1 MNHKNKLTT
10 LSLLSVTT
18 VGAIGAL
25 SEPAISSVRSIVAHA
40 QDKSA
45 DVSKFYPDIK
55 ANSATEI
62 ARNKYTITGVI
73 DKDNKLPTVESGN
86 DPSWIIHKDEVSI
99 SVPDTAN
106 IKGGDTI
113 TFFMTTFGSSEA
125 LDKLNSQPVTYKGE
139 QLGSFAT
146 EKVHNSVRDVQW
158 GPKNEQGQYNLDDF
172 SKPSQRV
179 QQTHKVTIT
188 FNDNIKK
195 FNTVN
200 VDASFEGW
208 SPIGNRSGDIEAYLT
223 IRDANN
229 DVIASKKVKYYNAI
243 HRQVNGVE
251 NEEEFKN
258 NKPFRVHERWISDDL
273 STVDFTAPGWAG
285 AGNKRGSS
293 GHYVK
298 GTKVSFKLNKDFP
311 LYEPFSSKT
320 HPVMIQGAEAVVG
333 KEYTWHWPSPL
344 VSDDAPNVEGWFT
357 KIGDPIKFKVTKY
370 TSDEIEFEFPETIP
384 ETGIEL
390 QWFFGV
396 GGEVPVKSLSDIVDL
411 KTGKFKDLPAMY
423 TVTETRPEGWVST
436 YEVWGYFQ
444 QFKANVY
451 SNAKEADGSISPRY
465 STQLTAVDKFGNVL
479 HENVGLSGLK
489 KAGETYSI
497 KPKEITVDKVVYE
510 PKEKEITGTQADK
523 FEKRKVE
530 YQPSREK
537 NKRSVFIKYVDESKK
552 VLKEVELLK
561 DVALETPY
569 DANSIKTLDGYAFI
583 SSDQPL
589 SGKVQLD
596 QQPITITLKKITTT
610 FVDDDSVEG
619 GTQKVEKDGS
629 VDGNKVVKVG
639 TKPKVTTREIPFT
652 TTFEED
658 ETLDPGTKQTKT
670 EGTPG
675 VETTTIT
682 YSINK
687 ETGQVTANEPKVE
700 TKAPVN
706 KVVSVGGK
714 PTTVTTEIP
723 FTTEFEADDTIESG
737 QQVVVHEGVVG
748 TKSITTVYSV
758 DSKSGETTSKEE
770 EPVIVEPQKKVVKVG
785 TKPTITTRELPF
797 TTEYKSDDTLEFG
810 QERIDNAGEVGIET
824 TTITHTLNKETGE
837 ITSSE
842 PKVETKDPVNKVI
855 VRGTKPT
862 VTTQEIPFE
871 TQTVDDS
878 DLPEGESKV
887 TTDGKP
893 GSITTTIHYTL
904 NKETGEVTKDE
915 PVVEETKPTSK
926 VIRRGTKKAPVPDIE
941 VKKPAEKPVEKPIEK
956 QPEKQPEQKQP
967 EQKTYIAIYKDENGK
982 ELGRDEFTDINTFTP
997 RQFDGYELTNKKVE
1011 GSTIVYSFRKVK
1023 DDRKPA
1029 LPKTGGGS
1037 GIIASVGAMFAT
1049 IGSAFGFTRKR
1060 RSRK

>member
-1 MNHKNKLTT
+1 MK
-10 LSLLSVTT
+10 
-18 VGAIGAL
+18 A
-25 SEPAISSVRSIVAHA
+25 SS
-40 QDKSA
+40 K
-45 DVSKFYPDIK
+45 
-55 ANSATEI
+55 TEI
-62 ARNKYTITGVI
+62 ARNKYEITATI
-73 DKDNKLPTVESGN
+73 DKENKLPAVNSGK
-86 DPSWIIHKDEVSI
+86 DPSWVLHLDEVSI
-99 SVPDTAN
+99 KIPDTSGM
-106 IKGGDTI
+106 KEGDTI
-113 TFFMTTFGSSEA
+113 TFFMTTSSTNNDDTPSVDVKNSNGEIVGKITGKIA
-125 LDKLNSQPVTYKGE
+125 LW
-139 QLGSFAT
+139 
-146 EKVHNSVRDVQW
+146 SVRYQQLNNFELANMKFD
-158 GPKNEQGQYNLDDF
+158 EDALREAET
-172 SKPSQRV
+172 RV
-179 QQTHKVTIT
+179 QNTYEVT
-188 FNDNIKK
+188 F
-195 FNTVN
+195 TVN
-200 VDASFEGW
+200 KNITHTKDLSIKYGFEKW
-208 SPIGNRSGDIEAYLT
+208 SPIGHRPENWKGYLT
-223 IRDANN
+223 IRDSNN
-229 DVIASKKVKYYNAI
+229 DVLASREMLWK
-243 HRQVNGVE
+243 
-251 NEEEFKN
+251 
-258 NKPFRVHERWISDDL
+258 
-273 STVDFTAPGWAG
+273 G
-285 AGNKRGSS
+285 AGYASGSQGAWPKETFETS
-293 GHYVK
+293 DSKQLNINDIWVAEDFSQTQFVMPSFATFNPRTSADYFVK
-298 GTKVSFKLNKDFP
+298 GTKVSIKLNKDFLLHMYFKKDHKVTYSWSVLKDGKKAHGQEIQVGDVVQFQSRTP
-311 LYEPFSSKT
+311 LNTKESKQ
-320 HPVMIQGAEAVVG
+320 V
-333 KEYTWHWPSPL
+333 
-344 VSDDAPNVEGWFT
+344 NGWFAEPSKPFKL
-357 KIGDPIKFKVTKY
+357 KITKY
-370 TSDEIEFEFPETIP
+370 TEDEVEFEFLEGMSAQGS
-384 ETGIEL
+384 E
-390 QWFFGV
+390 F
-396 GGEVPVKSLSDIVDL
+396 KSLFDVQGNVVIESYDQIVDPA
-411 KTGKFKDLPAMY
+411 TGKFRSPESMY
-423 TVTETRPEGWVST
+423 KIKILRP
-436 YEVWGYFQ
+436 
-444 QFKANVY
+444 
-451 SNAKEADGSISPRY
+451 DGALREYKTTGRYLIPRTIFESSGSLTPRY
-465 STQLTAVDKFGNVL
+465 STQLTAVDKSGNVL

-489 KAGETYSI
+489 KAGETCSI
-497 KPKEITVDKVVYE
+497 KPREITVDKVVYE

-537 NKRSVFIKYVDESKK
+537 NKRTVLVRYVDESKK

-583 SSDQPL
+583 SSDRPL
-589 SGKVQLD
+589 TGKVQLD

-629 VDGNKVVKVG
+629 VDGNRVVKVG

-658 ETLDPGTKQTKT
+658 ETLEPGTKQTKT
-670 EGTPG
+670 EGVPG

-682 YSINK
+682 YSVNK

-785 TKPTITTRELPF
+785 TKSTITTKEIPF
-797 TTEYKSDDTLEFG
+797 NTEFISDDTLEFG

-824 TTITHTLNKETGE
+824 TTITHSLNKETGE

-871 TQTVDDS
+871 IQTVDDS

-893 GSITTTIHYTL
+893 GSVTTTIHYTL

-915 PVVEETKPTSK
+915 PVVEETKPTTK

-941 VKKPAEKPVEKPIEK
+941 VKKPVEKPIEK
-956 QPEKQPEQKQP
+956 QPEKQPETSQQTT
-967 EQKTYIAIYKDENGK
+967 QSVVKTRIAIYKDENGK
-982 ELGRDEFTDINTFTP
+982 ELGRDEFTDINSFTP

>member
-99 SVPDTAN
+99 SVSDTAN
-106 IKGGDTI
+106 IKSGDTI

-139 QLGSFAT
+139 QIGSFAT

-208 SPIGNRSGDIEAYLT
+208 SPIGNRQGDIESYLT

-229 DVIASKKVKYYNAI
+229 DVVASKKVKYYNGV
-243 HRQVNGVE
+243 HHQVNGVE

-258 NKPFRVHERWISDDL
+258 HQAFGINEKWIADDL
-273 STVDFTAPGWAG
+273 SVTNFGAPAWRGV
-285 AGNKRGSS
+285 GNKKGSS
-293 GHYVK
+293 GHFVK
-298 GTKVSFKLNKDFP
+298 GTKVSFKLNKDYP

-333 KEYTWHWPSPL
+333 KEYEWRWPSPL

-436 YEVWGYFQ
+436 YDIWGYFQ

-451 SNAKEADGSISPRY
+451 ANAKEADGS
-465 STQLTAVDKFGNVL
+465 LTPPLQHPA
-479 HENVGLSGLK
+479 HS
-489 KAGETYSI
+489 
-497 KPKEITVDKVVYE
+497 
-510 PKEKEITGTQADK
+510 
-523 FEKRKVE
+523 
-530 YQPSREK
+530 
-537 NKRSVFIKYVDESKK
+537 SK
-552 VLKEVELLK
+552 LR
-561 DVALETPY
+561 
-569 DANSIKTLDGYAFI
+569 GYC
-583 SSDQPL
+583 
-589 SGKVQLD
+589 
-596 QQPITITLKKITTT
+596 
-610 FVDDDSVEG
+610 
-619 GTQKVEKDGS
+619 
-629 VDGNKVVKVG
+629 
-639 TKPKVTTREIPFT
+639 
-652 TTFEED
+652 
-658 ETLDPGTKQTKT
+658 
-670 EGTPG
+670 
-675 VETTTIT
+675 
-682 YSINK
+682 
-687 ETGQVTANEPKVE
+687 
-700 TKAPVN
+700 
-706 KVVSVGGK
+706 
-714 PTTVTTEIP
+714 
-723 FTTEFEADDTIESG
+723 
-737 QQVVVHEGVVG
+737 
-748 TKSITTVYSV
+748 
-758 DSKSGETTSKEE
+758 
-770 EPVIVEPQKKVVKVG
+770 
-785 TKPTITTRELPF
+785 
-797 TTEYKSDDTLEFG
+797 
-810 QERIDNAGEVGIET
+810 
-824 TTITHTLNKETGE
+824 
-837 ITSSE
+837 
-842 PKVETKDPVNKVI
+842 
-855 VRGTKPT
+855 
-862 VTTQEIPFE
+862 
-871 TQTVDDS
+871 
-878 DLPEGESKV
+878 
-887 TTDGKP
+887 
-893 GSITTTIHYTL
+893 
-904 NKETGEVTKDE
+904 
-915 PVVEETKPTSK
+915 
-926 VIRRGTKKAPVPDIE
+926 
-941 VKKPAEKPVEKPIEK
+941 
-956 QPEKQPEQKQP
+956 
-967 EQKTYIAIYKDENGK
+967 
-982 ELGRDEFTDINTFTP
+982 TP
-997 RQFDGYELTNKKVE
+997 RKC
-1011 GSTIVYSFRKVK
+1011 RVK
-1023 DDRKPA
+1023 W
-1029 LPKTGGGS
+1029 T
-1037 GIIASVGAMFAT
+1037 
-1049 IGSAFGFTRKR
+1049 
-1060 RSRK
+1060 